1 VWSADLVDSI
11 VASLAAIIG
20 VALGS
25 VLTYLFQARTTR
37 QAQEFARDQ
46 QLWQERAAAYSEF
59 AGIVTDFRRSQNDRW
74 HREQEDPRGAPF
86 ISARD
91 DSYQLRAKASAA
103 MCRVQLIGGDNTLSQ
118 LAERALDATT
128 EVHMATDEDDR
139 ASRGEKARL
148 ALHDFLLAATGH
160 VR

>member
-1 VWSADLVDSI
+1 VDSI
-11 VASLAAIIG
+11 IASLAAIIG
-20 VALGS
+20 VVLGS
-25 VLTYLFQARTTR
+25 VLTYLFQARNAR

-46 QLWQERAAAYSEF
+46 QFWRERLAAYSEF
-59 AGIVTDFRRSQNDRW
+59 AGIVTDFRRSENDRW
-74 HREQEDPRGAPF
+74 HSEQEDPQGTPF

-91 DSYQLRAKASAA
+91 ESYQLRAKATAA
-103 MCRVQLIGGDNTLSQ
+103 MCRVQLISGDNTISQ
-118 LAERALDATT
+118 LAERALNATT